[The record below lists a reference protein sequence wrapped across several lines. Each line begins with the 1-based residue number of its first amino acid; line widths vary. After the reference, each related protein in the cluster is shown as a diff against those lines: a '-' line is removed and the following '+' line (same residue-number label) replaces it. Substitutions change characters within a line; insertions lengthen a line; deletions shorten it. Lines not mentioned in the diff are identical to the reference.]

1 MSLIYDDLW
10 TGNINILFEII
21 ADVNEAFSCLSAI
34 RKKFYRSCTNTD
46 YTIGES
52 VPINPQRE
60 RLLLELAKCTSD
72 DAIWDKIELS
82 DAIKNKYCALF
93 LNCFGYTSIRGLLWD
108 DKKDLVFRWLSTHH
122 MGDLADD
129 IFGTVD
135 WNSRKNM
142 HCENDALRQQLNQRH
157 SECKSPYYKEVY
169 LTRAGNYSYIPPV
182 KKGIVDYTGSRYVYR
197 ALVEILFSK
206 EDKEEFFNEKP
217 KGRPPKK
224 KESLTPSA
232 QKYRRIVSGLGVKPF
247 FYSYEADCFRLRIP
261 RTILNQESEL
271 EKLDKWLLQF
281 ADLFLE
287 DKSKTYKL
295 KSQLT
300 YREYIIAKQ
309 DLWALLPTPNG
320 NPNHQEDCLEDLN
333 HKAKEFHDHQEDCL
347 EVLDHKAKEF
357 YDHHKFSDGSQNNEY
372 ETDVLLDLVQGYCH
386 DNADMLTCW
395 ANIRNRNKGELF
407 SKLLAGSL
415 SSALN
420 NTLRMVDFILKKE
433 SLNEDAIDQTI
444 IESKIQKAI
453 IDGFHSV

>member
-10 TGNINILFEII
+10 TGNINILFEMI

-34 RKKFYRSCTNTD
+34 RKKFYRNCTNTD

-52 VPINPQRE
+52 VPTNPQRE

-72 DAIWDKIELS
+72 DEIWDKIELS

-108 DKKDLVFRWLSTHH
+108 DKKDLVFRWLSAHH

-142 HCENDALRQQLNQRH
+142 HYENDALRQQLNQRH
-157 SECKSPYYKEVY
+157 SECESPYYKEVY

-206 EDKEEFFNEKP
+206 EDKEDFFNEKP

-224 KESLTPSA
+224 KESLTLSA

-309 DLWALLPTPNG
+309 DLWALLPTPNS
-320 NPNHQEDCLEDLN
+320 NPN
-333 HKAKEFHDHQEDCL
+333 HQEDCL

-444 IESKIQKAI
+444 IESKIQEAI